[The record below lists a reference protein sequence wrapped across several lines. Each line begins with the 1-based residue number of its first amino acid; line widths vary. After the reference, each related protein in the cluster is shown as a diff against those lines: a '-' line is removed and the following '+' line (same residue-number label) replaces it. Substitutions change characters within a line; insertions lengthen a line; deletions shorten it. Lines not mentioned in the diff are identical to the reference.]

1 MISELPPAST
11 GLSSSIC
18 KRITGRLT
26 ETISKVCNCSIIVSS
41 HHTGSNIQ
49 PFIKSQVFLIFRD
62 KSFLRLGTF
71 SNSDLF
77 ELLILFLSNLYVI
90 LAHAA

>member
-49 PFIKSQVFLIFRD
+49 LFTKSQVFLIFKD
-62 KSFLRLGTF
+62 K
-71 SNSDLF
+71 
-77 ELLILFLSNLYVI
+77 ELLKAGNFF
-90 LAHAA
+90 